1 MKRTGVCLLG
11 VLAAASV
18 ASADEPISFK
28 GKTIT
33 VVVAAP
39 AGGGTDSSARL
50 IGTLIANHLPGRPAV
65 IIRNIPGAQGI
76 TGMNYFVQQVAPD
89 GLTVT
94 MASTTTADPM
104 LYRKPQSQ
112 YDPTTFPIVGGVG
125 RGGTVLLMRKEAEA
139 RLYSKREAPVTMGA
153 LAGVPRSGMQ
163 VTAWG
168 IAYLGWNARWI
179 LGYRGTNELM
189 IALERG
195 EIDMTT
201 TGNLFQIQKLLD
213 TGKLKIASQA
223 GTLQNGKH
231 VPRPEF
237 GDAPMFVDLMEGK
250 LKEPLVQQAFDFWSS
265 LTALDKWFALPPKT
279 PEPLVRAY
287 REAYQAAASGQ
298 DFAELGKKISE
309 DLEPMAHEDVSL
321 LINKLGATSPDAIAT
336 IGAMLRKQG
345 VEAE

>member
-1 MKRTGVCLLG
+1 MRRTDVWLLG
-11 VLAAASV
+11 LLTATSV
-18 ASADEPISFK
+18 SSADEPVSFR

-39 AGGGTDSSARL
+39 VGGGTKSSARL
-50 IGTLIANHLPGRPAV
+50 IGARIANHLPGRPAV
-65 IIRNIPGAQGI
+65 VIRNIPGAQGI

-125 RGGTVLLMRKEAEA
+125 RGGTVLLIRKDAER
-139 RLYSKREAPVTMGA
+139 RLYSKSEAPVTMGA

-179 LGYRGTNELM
+179 LGYRGTNDLM
-189 IALERG
+189 IALQRG

-201 TGNLFQIQKLLD
+201 TGNLFQIQKLLA
-213 TGKLKIASQA
+213 TGEIKILSQA
-223 GTLQNGKH
+223 GTLQNGEH

-237 GDAPMFVDLMEGK
+237 GTAPMFVDLIKGK

-265 LTALDKWFALPPKT
+265 LTSLDKWFALPPKT
-279 PEPLVRAY
+279 PDALVRAY
-287 REAYQAAASGQ
+287 REAYQAASTGQ
-298 DFAELGKKISE
+298 DFAELGKTISD
-309 DLEPMAHEDVSL
+309 DLEPMTHEDVRF
-321 LINKLGATSPDAIAT
+321 LINKLGATSPEATAT
-336 IGAMLRKQG
+336 IGSMLRKQG
-345 VEAE
+345 VETE

>member
-1 MKRTGVCLLG
+1 MKRTRACLL
-11 VLAAASV
+11 VLLV
-18 ASADEPISFK
+18 ATSAPAEEPVSFR

-50 IGTLIANHLPGRPAV
+50 IGALIANHLPGRPAV
-65 IIRNIPGAQGI
+65 VIRNIPGAQGI
-76 TGMNYFVQQVAPD
+76 TGMNYFVQQVAAD

-125 RGGTVLLMRKEAEA
+125 RGGTVLLIRKDAEP
-139 RLYSKREAPVTMGA
+139 RLYSKHEAPVIMGA

-168 IAYLGWNARWI
+168 IAYLDWNARWVV
-179 LGYRGTNELM
+179 GYRGTNDLF

-213 TGKLKIASQA
+213 TGRFKILSQA
-223 GTLQNGKH
+223 GTLQKGKH

-237 GDAPMFVDLMEGK
+237 GDAAMFVDLMRGK
-250 LKEPLVQQAFDFWSS
+250 LTEPLIQQAFHFWSS

-279 PEPLVRAY
+279 SETIVRVYRTAY
-287 REAYQAAASGQ
+287 EAAASGQ

-309 DLEPMAHEDVSL
+309 DLEPMAHEDVSF
-321 LINKLGATSPDAIAT
+321 LINQLGATSPEAVAT
-336 IGAMLRKQG
+336 ISAMLRKQG